1 MDFGKNVTAACKH
14 KLKLVNNM
22 AQIELNNEQVHNLEI
37 LPRPAHNH
45 EPARRRG
52 LVIAVVIAVFVAG
65 VLFFGIRSRVKAEA
79 SLRTVTQQLAVPSV
93 SVVSPKQTAPM
104 DELVLPGNIQPFI
117 SSPIY
122 ARTDGYLK
130 AWYFDIGAR
139 VKKGQL
145 LAIIQTPEVDEQLAQ
160 ARSTL
165 ITAQANLELAQ
176 ITRDRYQSLLT
187 KHAVAQQDVD
197 NAVGTYS
204 ANKAVVDADMA
215 NVRHYEA
222 LVSFEKVFA
231 PFDGVITARNTDI
244 GDLINSGSSTAPRT
258 DLFDMV
264 QPGVLRVYVNVPE
277 EYSRGVKPGQTGADI
292 VLAEFPNQ
300 RFPGRLVR
308 TANAINATTRT
319 LLAEI
324 DVDNPKGTLLSG
336 SYAEVH
342 LKIPAQTST
351 LLVPVSALIFR
362 SEKLQV
368 GVVKNGKI
376 TITDI
381 TPGHDFGTEIE
392 VVAGLDSDDQVVTN
406 PPDSLVSGQQV
417 KIVSATL
424 PGDSK

>member
-1 MDFGKNVTAACKH
+1 
-14 KLKLVNNM
+14 M
-22 AQIELNNEQVHNLEI
+22 AQNELKQSEFKEEAGKLELL
-37 LPRPAHNH
+37 LPPPGEGRS
-45 EPARRRG
+45 ARRRG
-52 LVIAVVIAVFVAG
+52 LIIALAVAALAAG
-65 VLFFGIRSRVKAEA
+65 VLIFGIRSRVKAA
-79 SLRTVTQQLAVPSV
+79 ANLRTVTQQMAVPSV
-93 SVVSPKQTAPM
+93 SVVLPKRTAPA
-104 DELVLPGNIQPFI
+104 EEVVLPGNIQPFI

-139 VKKGQL
+139 VKEGQL
-145 LAIIQTPEVDEQLAQ
+145 LAIIQTPEVDEQLSQ

-165 ITAQANLELAQ
+165 ATAQANLELAQ
-176 ITRDRYQSLLT
+176 ITRDRYQSLLS

-197 NAVGTYS
+197 NAVGSYS
-204 ANKAVVDADMA
+204 ATKAVVDADMA

-222 LVSFEKVFA
+222 LVSFEKVYA

-277 EYSRGVKPGQTGADI
+277 EYSRGVKPGETPADI
-292 VLAEFPNQ
+292 VLAEFPDQ
-300 RFPGRLVR
+300 QFPGKLVR

-324 DVDNPKGTLLSG
+324 DVQNPKGTLLSG

-342 LKIPAQTST
+342 LKIPAQTSAF
-351 LLVPVSALIFR
+351 LLPVNSLIFR
-362 SEKLQV
+362 SQKLQV

-376 TITDI
+376 AITDV
-381 TPGHDFGTEIE
+381 TPGHDFGAEIE
-392 VVAGLDSDDQVVTN
+392 IVTGLNADDQVVVN
-406 PPDSLVSGQQV
+406 PPDSLVSGQPV
-417 KIVSATL
+417 TVVNATL